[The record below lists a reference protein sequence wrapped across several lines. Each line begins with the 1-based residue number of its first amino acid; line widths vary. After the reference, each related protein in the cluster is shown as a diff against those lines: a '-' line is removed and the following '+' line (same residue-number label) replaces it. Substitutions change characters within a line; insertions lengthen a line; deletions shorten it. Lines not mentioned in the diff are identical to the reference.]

1 MSVPVP
7 SVQPLRQQAVEG
19 LFTGPTSARTAQQTA
34 PESPAKWEPAA
45 AQGPD
50 SHAPSA
56 ALFRTHVAF
65 TIDHE
70 TGDMYIRVIDNET
83 REVIRQIPP
92 EEFVRISNRLAK
104 MIGLLFDQR
113 T

>member
-1 MSVPVP
+1 
-7 SVQPLRQQAVEG
+7 
-19 LFTGPTSARTAQQTA
+19 
-34 PESPAKWEPAA
+34 
-45 AQGPD
+45 
-50 SHAPSA
+50 
-56 ALFRTHVAF
+56 
-65 TIDHE
+65 
-70 TGDMYIRVIDNET
+70 MYIRVIDNET